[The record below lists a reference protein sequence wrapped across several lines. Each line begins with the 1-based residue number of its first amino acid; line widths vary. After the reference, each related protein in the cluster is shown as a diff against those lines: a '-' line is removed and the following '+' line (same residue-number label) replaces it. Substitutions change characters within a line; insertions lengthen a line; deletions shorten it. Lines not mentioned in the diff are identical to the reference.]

1 MWTRYVAPQGAAVK
15 EPSKLMLAGDWH
27 GSAMWAVKAV
37 HHAKR
42 NGADTILQL
51 GDFGY
56 WRDGIEGLDTR
67 KYMRVLHRA
76 LAECGIDLYWI
87 DGNHEDHSCIEN
99 TPGTAAL
106 TLAEFPRITH
116 LPRGFRWDWW
126 GMTWMALGGAYS
138 VDRPWRREGVSWWP
152 GETLS
157 GEQIAYAC
165 RPGNVDVIVAH
176 DAPFGV
182 DIPGIGPAHKGGQFP
197 IDQLVASE
205 EHRRKVAR
213 VVDAVNPTMFFHGHY
228 HVRYQSWY
236 GPHRMYVSGLDCD
249 GTTLDANTLFMERK
263 VRSDDGISGPART

>member
-1 MWTRYVAPQGAAVK
+1 MR

-27 GSAMWAVKAV
+27 GNTMWAVKAI

-67 KYMRVLHRA
+67 KYFRVMHRT
-76 LAECGIDLYWI
+76 LEECGIDLYWI

-99 TPGTAAL
+99 TPGATAL
-106 TLAEFPRITH
+106 TLAGYRRITH

-138 VDRPWRREGVSWWP
+138 VDKPWRHEGVSWWP
-152 GETLS
+152 EESLTD
-157 GEQIAYAC
+157 EQIAYAT

-205 EHRRKVAR
+205 EHRRKVAH
-213 VVDAVNPTMFFHGHY
+213 VVDAVSPTMFFHDHY
-228 HVRYQSWY
+228 HVRYQNWY
-236 GPHRMYVSGLDCD
+236 GPHRMYVAGLDCD
-249 GTTLDANTLFMERK
+249 GTTLDENTLFMERK
-263 VRSDDGISGPART
+263 VRPDDGLGATTGT